1 MATLQGVLELIDDI
15 KPNAF
20 SDEVKTAWVNEVEK
34 LVQTEVFLLAVEDVV
49 QYQWPADSGA
59 TLLAK
64 PPHDKIYW
72 VYLSAMVDF
81 GNGEYDK
88 YQNTMQMF
96 NQFFSEFMRWFALTY
111 RPADT
116 HGEVYYGV

>member
-20 SDEVKTAWVNEVEK
+20 SDEVKTAWVNEVEG

-81 GNGEYDK
+81 GDRK
-88 YQNTMQMF
+88 
-96 NQFFSEFMRWFALTY
+96 S
-111 RPADT
+111 
-116 HGEVYYGV
+116 VV